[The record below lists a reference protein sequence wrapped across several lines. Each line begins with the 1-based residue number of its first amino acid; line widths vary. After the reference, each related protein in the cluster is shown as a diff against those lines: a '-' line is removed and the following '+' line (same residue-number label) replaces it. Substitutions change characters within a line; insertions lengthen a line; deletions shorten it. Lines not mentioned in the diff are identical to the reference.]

1 MGLHIK
7 TLILFTVGLTLYVL
21 TSMKIEMFEKES
33 ISNVNQDS
41 LTALKT
47 YQLNLMKDESL
58 DLRISNWDML
68 YASTDAN
75 FKFGEKQMISTS
87 DYSFYFDYRELLKN
101 DKLSI
106 PEELNVL
113 NAKSN
118 SRDLKSLMNFSFSK
132 YALNEGYLL
141 TSWWRHYVT
150 EKGVLYSWND
160 ENPENYLMETDIDG
174 ERLDDRMFTIF
185 HNLMQNKIAREIIY
199 ESIKLN
205 INLIN
210 EEISV
215 FQKRLLLKD
224 IQLLISFCENY
235 SLNRKKYLNG
245 RLSVSSKQGVYD
257 SFENYGYQSP
267 NEGFLFRRI
276 EFDGVPPLELAQFFK
291 ELKQTIIQTI
301 GTSRINSGMSCE
313 IEGGLL
319 KINSYA
325 NSKNQ
330 IGFLLRSNS
339 NTYFVP
345 KERITI
351 TRLQVKGKNFWRV
364 NYYQQ
369 TDFITLDENLKPI

>member
-1 MGLHIK
+1 
-7 TLILFTVGLTLYVL
+7 
-21 TSMKIEMFEKES
+21 MKIEMFEKES